1 MININ
6 LKGSR
11 KTLLAKDGPQLLY
24 LLVNILSNGQA
35 EVVRYPL
42 NLCLVLDRSTS
53 MKGRK
58 LHSVKVATKN
68 IFDELSSEDIFSLV
82 TFSDRAELL
91 WSATDERNNISFRSV
106 VERINTSGGTEIF
119 QGLQLGVEQLRR
131 SSLDKFNNQLI
142 LLTDGH
148 TYGDVDACLAL
159 ARTAAAEGITLNA
172 FGLGA
177 EWNDR
182 FLDELAGL
190 TGGDTVY
197 LQSASQ
203 VLRDLNNRI
212 QGMGATYARNLRLL
226 NNMPEGVT
234 LSTVF
239 KVAPV
244 AQPLSLNGTTI
255 RLGSTRVGD
264 PSTYLLEFSIEA
276 GNARKNISIPISIIG
291 DIPSKNVSGHQFQ
304 GSYILSVS
312 DDVKDLDPPEE
323 LLAAV
328 QVLNF
333 YRMNEQAWEDI
344 DAGNF
349 QRAQTKFNLLSSRL
363 IEAGQPE
370 LASQIRGESEKMTS
384 TSEVT
389 MEGRKKLK
397 YGTRSLMTETVR
409 LSRDD
414 DA

>member
-1 MININ
+1 LLTID

-11 KTLLAKDGPQLLY
+11 KTLLAKDSPQLLY
-24 LLVNILSNGQA
+24 LLVNILSDGSA
-35 EVVRYPL
+35 EVSRNPL
-42 NLCLVLDRSTS
+42 NLCMVLDRSTS

-58 LHSVKVATKN
+58 LHSVKIATKN
-68 IFDELSSEDIFSLV
+68 IFEELSSEDVFSLV
-82 TFSDRAELL
+82 TFSDRGELL
-91 WSATDERNNISFRSV
+91 WSATDERNNISFRSI

-131 SSLDKFNNQLI
+131 SSLDNFNNQLI

-159 ARTAAAEGITLNA
+159 ARAAAADGITLNA

-197 LQSASQ
+197 LESASQ

-212 QGMGATYARNLRLL
+212 QGMGVTYARNLRLL
-226 NNMPEGVT
+226 NNMPDGVT

-264 PSTYLLEFSIEA
+264 PSTYLLEFSIEI
-276 GNARKNISIPISIIG
+276 GNVGKNISIPISIIG
-291 DIPSKNVSGHQFQ
+291 DIPSKKVSGHQAQ
-304 GSYILSVS
+304 SSYILSVS

-349 QRAQTKFNLLSSRL
+349 QRAQTRFNLLSSRL

-370 LASQIRGESEKMTS
+370 LAGQIRGESEKMTS
-384 TSEVT
+384 PSEVT

-397 YGTRSLMTETVR
+397 YGTRSLMTQTVR

>member
-1 MININ
+1 LININ